1 MLKLIIIF
9 ASLFFVG
16 YLIVNDY
23 WTITVTGFG
32 YEVTVSTVLLLVVG
46 ILLAYL
52 VHVIKKPFRVLG
64 RFRGRRTLS
73 QQNKRETY
81 FFDIIKTVLED
92 SPAQR
97 HLLFKQAGQF
107 VDKKT
112 YRYDLIEA
120 LLKPNKAV
128 FEKLTQQS
136 ETQLAGLH
144 GLYEEQSRKGNM
156 KEMGHILDKALVHH
170 ADVPWVIQ
178 AKFNLLLQESDW
190 ENAAHYLE
198 ILKKNNLISKE
209 EYQKGY
215 AGLLYKN
222 NKIKA
227 AYEADKSNPTFAI
240 AYARENPAKAADILY
255 TSWQLTPCWE
265 TYCHY
270 MDVYKDE
277 TPTKQMK
284 ALKRLTAKN
293 PTSRLSLLIAVDT
306 SIRLEL
312 WRDAKETMEV
322 YMQTYPLTK
331 QAADLMATIVRKG
344 WHHEE
349 EAREWEQKTV
359 ETDDKHGWTCSH
371 CHQETYGW
379 DMLCPHCNQFGTV
392 IYNR

>member
-1 MLKLIIIF
+1 MLKLILIF

-23 WTITVTGFG
+23 WTVTITGFG
-32 YEVTVSTVLLLVVG
+32 YEITVSTVLILVAG
-46 ILLAYL
+46 IILAY
-52 VHVIKKPFRVLG
+52 VIHLLKKPFRLMG
-64 RFRGRRTLS
+64 RFRGQRTLS
-73 QQNKRETY
+73 QQNKREAF
-81 FFDIIKTVLED
+81 FFDIIRTVLED
-92 SPAQR
+92 NPTAQQQ
-97 HLLFKQAGQF
+97 LLKKTGLF

-112 YRYDLIEA
+112 PRYQMIEA

-128 FEKLTQQS
+128 FDQLVQHT
-136 ETQLAGLH
+136 ETQLAGLR
-144 GLYEEQSRKGNM
+144 GLYEEQARKGNT
-156 KEMGHILDKALVHH
+156 KEISHILDKALVHY
-170 ADVPWVIQ
+170 ADVPWVIR
-178 AKFNLLLQESDW
+178 AKFNLLLQENDW
-190 ENAAHYLE
+190 ENATHYLE

-209 EYQKGY
+209 EYQKGH

-240 AYARENPAKAADILY
+240 AYARENPAKAVDILY
-255 TSWQLTPCWE
+255 ASWQLTPCWE
-265 TYCHY
+265 TYSHY
-270 MDVYKDE
+270 MALFKDE

-293 PTSRLSLLIAVDT
+293 PTTRLSLLIAVDT

-322 YMQTYPLTK
+322 YLQTYPLTK

-349 EAREWEQKTV
+349 EAREWEQKPV

-371 CHQETYGW
+371 CHQETYAW
-379 DMLCPHCNQFGTV
+379 DMMCPHCNQFGTI